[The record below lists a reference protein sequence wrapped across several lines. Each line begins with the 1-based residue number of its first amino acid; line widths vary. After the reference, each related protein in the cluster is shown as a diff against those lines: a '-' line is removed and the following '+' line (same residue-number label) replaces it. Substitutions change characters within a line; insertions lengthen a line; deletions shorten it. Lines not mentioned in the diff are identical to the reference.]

1 MLYKDQLVDEDFDHV
16 VRHDISKTTFKRTF
30 DKKENF
36 TMYEYAPYVF
46 DDIRR
51 LIGIEREDY
60 QRSVGPEDML
70 GNLLL
75 GYLDSM
81 QELASEGNSGS
92 LFYLTPDGGYF
103 VKTVKHS
110 EFKVMWRGLRGYHD
124 HLKTNNNSLIYK

>member
-1 MLYKDQLVDEDFDHV
+1 MDQDFDHV
-16 VRHDISKTTFKRTF
+16 VRHDILKNTFTRGF
-30 DKKENF
+30 DKKNNF
-36 TMYEYAPYVF
+36 VLFEYAPYVF

-92 LFYLTPDGGYF
+92 LFYLTPDGAYF

-110 EFKVMWRGLRGYHD
+110 EFKVLWRGLRGYYE
-124 HLKTNNNSLIYK
+124 HLRQHPTSLIYK